1 MAFRCALER
10 GNERDRSRFMAS
22 SLRTSERPLFCFGK
36 SELLPFSPFPFLFW
50 YHSRH
55 WKFQNKLSLTD
66 RHGHPYA
73 GGVFTHRWVG
83 LVRAPLLGPRNR
95 FGRKGSYG
103 GAVFFRNPP
112 KLVRGGRRRTWSKL
126 GAAAER
132 SRERENG
139 RFICYP
145 KEARTFL

>member
-50 YHSRH
+50 YHSTIPIIG
-55 WKFQNKLSLTD
+55 SSTTD
-66 RHGHPYA
+66 RQAWPSIC
-73 GGVFTHRWVG
+73 RW
-83 LVRAPLLGPRNR
+83 RFHAPLGR
-95 FGRKGSYG
+95 FSACSASWAPKSLRKEGLLWRSG
-103 GAVFFRNPP
+103 FFRNPP